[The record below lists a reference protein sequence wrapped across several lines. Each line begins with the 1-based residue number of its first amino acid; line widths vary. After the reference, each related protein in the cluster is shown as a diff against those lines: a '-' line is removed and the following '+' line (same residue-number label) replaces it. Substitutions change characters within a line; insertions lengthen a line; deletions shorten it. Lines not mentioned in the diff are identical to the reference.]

1 MPIAEPAVGRP
12 LAGERVLLALEAWKE
27 MWALR
32 MLGMCYRM
40 CILLF
45 TEKRFIEL
53 ETDVLEKVVPSYTP
67 PYGGAVTEIEH
78 PLDLLWNWLLNE
90 LMDVVWEKTGMKTR
104 IWARKRE
111 REEAMKALSGDDLDE
126 VLRFIRG
133 YLAPR
138 MKIRE
143 MRDGLV
149 AHYAELDRIKA
160 RKRGSTLRL
169 EVAWGG
175 RKLRYEI
182 PFSDEE
188 LARLV
193 KERLGALGLPNLEVR

>member
-1 MPIAEPAVGRP
+1 MPIAEPAVGTS
-12 LAGERVLLALEAWKE
+12 LAKERVLLALEAWKE
-27 MWALR
+27 TWALR
-32 MLGMCYRM
+32 MLGRCYRM

-53 ETDVLEKVVPSYTP
+53 ETDVLKDRVPVYTM
-67 PYGGAVTEIEH
+67 PYGMMTEIRE
-78 PLDLLWNWLLNE
+78 PLDMPWNLLQNVLL
-90 LMDVVWEKTGMKTR
+90 DVVVEKTGFR
-104 IWARKRE
+104 DRKRE
-111 REEAMKALSGDDLDE
+111 REEAMKAVSGDDLDE

-143 MRDGLV
+143 MREGLV
-149 AHYAELDRIKA
+149 AHYAELDRVEV
-160 RKRGSTLRL
+160 KRSSWGAGSTLRL
-169 EVAWGG
+169 EVAKGG

-182 PFSDEE
+182 SFSDEE
-188 LARLV
+188 QARLV

>member
-1 MPIAEPAVGRP
+1 MPIAEPAVGTS
-12 LAGERVLLALEAWKE
+12 LAKERVLLALEAWKE
-27 MWALR
+27 TWALR
-32 MLGMCYRM
+32 MLGRCYRM

-53 ETDVLEKVVPSYTP
+53 ETDVLKDRVPVYTM
-67 PYGGAVTEIEH
+67 PYGTMTEIRE
-78 PLDLLWNWLLNE
+78 PLDMPWNLLQNVLL
-90 LMDVVWEKTGMKTR
+90 DVVVEKTGFR
-104 IWARKRE
+104 DRKRE

-138 MKIRE
+138 MKVGE
-143 MRDGLV
+143 MREGLV
-149 AHYAELDRIKA
+149 AHYAELDRVKA

-169 EVAWGG
+169 EVARGG

-188 LARLV
+188 SARLV

>member
-1 MPIAEPAVGRP
+1 
-12 LAGERVLLALEAWKE
+12 LTKERVLLALEAWKE
-27 MWALR
+27 TWTLR
-32 MLGMCYRM
+32 MLGRCYRM

-45 TEKRFIEL
+45 TEKRFFEL
-53 ETDVLEKVVPSYTP
+53 ETNVLEKVVPSYTTP
-67 PYGGAVTEIEH
+67 GVGVTEIKH
-78 PLDLLWNWLLNE
+78 PLDLLWALLLNV
-90 LMDVVWEKTGMKTR
+90 LMEVVWEKTGMKTR
-104 IWARKRE
+104 IWARERE

-138 MKIRE
+138 IKVRE
-143 MRDGLV
+143 MREGLV
-149 AHYAELDRIKA
+149 AYYAELDRVKA
-160 RKRGSTLRL
+160 RERGSTLRI
-169 EVAWGG
+169 EVARGG

-182 PFSDEE
+182 PFFDEE

>member
-1 MPIAEPAVGRP
+1 MPIAEPAVGTS
-12 LAGERVLLALEAWKE
+12 LAKERVLLALEAWKE
-27 MWALR
+27 TWALK
-32 MLGMCYRM
+32 MLGRCYRM

-53 ETDVLEKVVPSYTP
+53 ETDVLKDRVPVYTM
-67 PYGGAVTEIEH
+67 PYGMMTEIRD
-78 PLDLLWNWLLNE
+78 PLDMPWNLLQNVLL
-90 LMDVVWEKTGMKTR
+90 DVVVEKTGFR
-104 IWARKRE
+104 DRKRE

-138 MKIRE
+138 MKVGE
-143 MRDGLV
+143 MREGLV
-149 AHYAELDRIKA
+149 AHYAGLDRVEV
-160 RKRGSTLRL
+160 KRSSWGAGSTLRL
-169 EVAWGG
+169 EVAKGG

-182 PFSDEE
+182 SFSDEE
-188 LARLV
+188 QARLV

>member
-1 MPIAEPAVGRP
+1 MPIAEPAVGTS
-12 LAGERVLLALEAWKE
+12 LAKERVLLALEAWKE
-27 MWALR
+27 TWALR
-32 MLGMCYRM
+32 MLGRCYRM

-53 ETDVLEKVVPSYTP
+53 ETDVLKDRVPVYTM
-67 PYGGAVTEIEH
+67 PYGMTTEIRE
-78 PLDLLWNWLLNE
+78 PLDMPWNLLQNVLL
-90 LMDVVWEKTGMKTR
+90 DVVVEKTGFR
-104 IWARKRE
+104 DRKRE

-138 MKIRE
+138 MKVGE
-143 MRDGLV
+143 MREGLV
-149 AHYAELDRIKA
+149 THYAELDGVEV
-160 RKRGSTLRL
+160 KRSSWGAGSTLRL
-169 EVAWGG
+169 EVAKGG

-182 PFSDEE
+182 PFSDEDQ
-188 LARLV
+188 ARLV

>member
-1 MPIAEPAVGRP
+1 
-12 LAGERVLLALEAWKE
+12 LAKEKVLLALEAWKE
-27 MWALR
+27 TWALR
-32 MLGMCYRM
+32 MLGRCYRM

-53 ETDVLEKVVPSYTP
+53 ETDVLREVVPSYTA
-67 PYGGAVTEIEH
+67 PYGAMVTEIKH
-78 PLDLLWNWLLNE
+78 PLDLLWNWLVNE
-90 LMDVVWEKTGMKTR
+90 LTDVVVEKTGFR
-104 IWARKRE
+104 DRKRE

-126 VLRFIRG
+126 VLEFIRG

-138 MKIRE
+138 MKVGE
-143 MRDGLV
+143 MKEGLV
-149 AHYAELDRIKA
+149 THYAELDGVEV
-160 RKRGSTLRL
+160 KRSSWGAGSTLRL
-169 EVAWGG
+169 KVAKGG

-188 LARLV
+188 QARLV

>member
-1 MPIAEPAVGRP
+1 
-12 LAGERVLLALEAWKE
+12 
-27 MWALR
+27 
-32 MLGMCYRM
+32 MLGRCYRM

-53 ETDVLEKVVPSYTP
+53 ETDVLKDRVPVYTM
-67 PYGGAVTEIEH
+67 PYGMMTEIRE
-78 PLDLLWNWLLNE
+78 PLDMPWNLLQNVLL
-90 LMDVVWEKTGMKTR
+90 DVVVEKTGFR
-104 IWARKRE
+104 DRKRE
-111 REEAMKALSGDDLDE
+111 REEAMKAVSGDDLDE

-138 MKIRE
+138 MKVGE
-143 MRDGLV
+143 MREWLV
-149 AHYAELDRIKA
+149 AHYAELDRVEV
-160 RKRGSTLRL
+160 KRSSWGAGSMFRI
-169 EVAWGG
+169 EVAKTG

-188 LARLV
+188 QARLV

>member
-1 MPIAEPAVGRP
+1 MPIAEPAVGTS
-12 LAGERVLLALEAWKE
+12 LAKERVLLALEAWKE
-27 MWALR
+27 TWALR
-32 MLGMCYRM
+32 MLGRCYRM

-45 TEKRFIEL
+45 TEKRFFEL
-53 ETDVLEKVVPSYTP
+53 ETDVLEKVVPSYET
-67 PYGGAVTEIEH
+67 PYGGAVTEIN

-90 LMDVVWEKTGMKTR
+90 LIDVVWEKTGMKTR

-138 MKIRE
+138 MKVRE
-143 MRDGLV
+143 MREGLV
-149 AHYAELDRIKA
+149 AYYAELDRVKA

-169 EVAWGG
+169 EVARGG

-182 PFSDEE
+182 PFFDEE
-188 LARLV
+188 QARLV